1 MISGNE
7 THNINICEGSEDQ
20 LSCPA
25 GSVVNVQQATYGR
38 LSSEICPFDQH
49 AVPEGGCRAANSLS
63 LVRAKCNNKQS
74 CSLDALDSVFGDPC
88 PGISKYLNVVYSCQ
102 PEDETHNL
110 NICEGGESQLSCP
123 EGSVVNIQEAS
134 FGRLSSEICQKGVYE
149 LPKGG
154 CRANNSLSLARAK
167 CNNHQSCSLS
177 AFPSLFGNP
186 CPGTSKY
193 LNVIYSCQPKDET
206 NNLYSCEG
214 SSSRLSCPAG
224 SVVNVQQATYGRL
237 LKNICPIGLHEI
249 PKGGCRAVNSLS
261 LARAHCNNQQSC
273 SLDASSLEY
282 GDFCPGTSKY
292 LNVVYSC
299 QPEDETSNVNMC
311 EGETK
316 TLSCPAGSVVNI
328 QEASYGRLSSEICQG
343 YSYAVPEGG
352 CRAVNS
358 LEIARAKC
366 NNKQSCSLTATYL
379 EYGDPCVGT
388 YKYLNVVYSC
398 QKA

>member
-20 LSCPA
+20 LSCPE
-25 GSVVNVQQATYGR
+25 GSVVNIHEATYGR
-38 LSSEICPFDQH
+38 LSEDICPFTQPK
-49 AVPEGGCRAANSLS
+49 VPAGGCRAVNSLS
-63 LVRAKCNNKQS
+63 LVRAKCNNHRS
-74 CSLDALDSVFGDPC
+74 CSLDALDSVFGDP
-88 PGISKYLNVVYSCQ
+88 
-102 PEDETHNL
+102 
-110 NICEGGESQLSCP
+110 
-123 EGSVVNIQEAS
+123 
-134 FGRLSSEICQKGVYE
+134 
-149 LPKGG
+149 
-154 CRANNSLSLARAK
+154 
-167 CNNHQSCSLS
+167 
-177 AFPSLFGNP
+177 
-186 CPGTSKY
+186 
-193 LNVIYSCQPKDET
+193 
-206 NNLYSCEG
+206 
-214 SSSRLSCPAG
+214 
-224 SVVNVQQATYGRL
+224 
-237 LKNICPIGLHEI
+237 
-249 PKGGCRAVNSLS
+249 
-261 LARAHCNNQQSC
+261 
-273 SLDASSLEY
+273 
-282 GDFCPGTSKY
+282 CPGTSKY